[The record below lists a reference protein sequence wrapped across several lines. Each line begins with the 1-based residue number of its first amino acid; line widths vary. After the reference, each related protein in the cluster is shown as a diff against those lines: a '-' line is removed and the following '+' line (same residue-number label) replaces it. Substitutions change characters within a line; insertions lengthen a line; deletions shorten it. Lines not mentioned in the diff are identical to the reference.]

1 MSRLYKKFVNERVAG
16 LIDEAERIRNCTIIA
31 HIDHGKTTLADSLIA
46 ASGLLSEEVAA
57 RARLLDYDLIE
68 QERGI
73 TIKAS
78 NITLLHKWRGKDI
91 VVHLIDTPGHID
103 FSSHVTRG
111 LRLTDGALIVV
122 DVIEGIMVQTET
134 VTRQAMQE
142 LVRPTLFVNKV
153 DRLITERRLGTKKV
167 ADEITK
173 LVREFN
179 TMLGKYLDDDR
190 LEEWEVSFKKGSLVI
205 GSALDKWGIG
215 LETLKA
221 HAGGSESPSD
231 LARAFVS
238 ILEDCVK
245 AYDEEQEELLQK
257 RYPLAPVVLDALVTT
272 TPDPIRAQGYRV
284 PQFWRGHENT
294 QFVKS
299 LMTCDKNGHCVIII
313 ADVRPDRHAGT
324 VATGRVLSGRLERAR
339 PLRNLR
345 SENVDKTLQ
354 VGITMSRSRIAL
366 PVVPCGNIAFLTG
379 LQDVAIGDTLVD
391 AESKE
396 GWPMTDLQYPTE
408 AVVTYT
414 IEPKRLSELS
424 SIKEPIMQFVATDP
438 ALEFT
443 VNPETGEMLLSGAGE
458 LHVEIAIEKL
468 ARQGIEVRLGEPMV
482 LFKEQMTHN
491 GTEITSG
498 AEDTSQFTVRAELTV
513 DNAPPT
519 KDILIADASAGN
531 YLIDDSKT
539 IGPHIDGFEWV
550 REAFTTLM
558 RSGPVAGERMRRVT
572 LRILKTH
579 LYSEKPETTW
589 RDVTQPLLQAAR
601 ESVISGDPVLMEP
614 WIQLEITAPE
624 EHVGVI
630 SSILARRKGH
640 VLQIDSERSLYKVQA
655 EIPVRE
661 SFGLARELRTA
672 TSGWA
677 TWGARPGEY
686 RPVGQRE

>member
-46 ASGLLSEEVAA
+46 ASGLLSMEVAA
-57 RARLLDYDLIE
+57 SARLLDYDLIE

-78 NITLLHKWRGKDI
+78 NITLLHKWQGKDI

-153 DRLITERRLGTKKV
+153 DRLITERRLGPKKV

-190 LEEWEVSFKKGSLVI
+190 LEEWEVSFKKGSLVV

-215 LETLKA
+215 VETLKTLA
-221 HAGGSESPSD
+221 NGSERPSD
-231 LARAFVS
+231 LAQAFMS

-245 AYDEEQEELLQK
+245 TYAEAQKELLPE
-257 RYPLAPVVLDALVTT
+257 RYPLAPVVLDALVST
-272 TPDPIRAQGYRV
+272 TPNPIQAQGYRV
-284 PQFWRGHENT
+284 PVFWRGYENT
-294 QFVKS
+294 EFFRT
-299 LMTCDKNGHCVIII
+299 LATCDKRGPCTIII
-313 ADVRPDRHAGT
+313 ADVKPDRHAGT

-345 SENVDKTLQ
+345 SENVSKTLQ
-354 VGITMSRSRIAL
+354 IGIMMSRSRVAL

-379 LQDVAIGDTLVD
+379 LRDVAVGDTLVD
-391 AESKE
+391 AESTE

-408 AVVTYT
+408 PVVTYT

-424 SIKEPIMQFVATDP
+424 TIKEPIMQFATTDP

-482 LFKEQMTHN
+482 LFKEQMTHD
-491 GTEITSG
+491 GETTRGG
-498 AEDTSQFTVRAELTV
+498 ADDTSRFTVRAELTS
-513 DNAPPT
+513 DNKVPT
-519 KDILIADASAGN
+519 EDSLISDASAGN
-531 YLIDDSKT
+531 YLIDDSNT
-539 IGPHIDGFEWV
+539 ISPHIDEFEWV

-558 RSGPVAGERMRRVT
+558 RTGPVAGERMRRVT

-579 LYSEKPETTW
+579 FYSEHTETSW

-601 ESVISGDPVLMEP
+601 ESILSGDPVLMEP
-614 WIQLEITAPE
+614 WMHLEITAPE

-630 SSILARRKGH
+630 SSILARRKGR
-640 VLQIDSERSLYKVQA
+640 VLQIDSERSLYRVQA

-661 SFGLARELRTA
+661 SFGLAGELRTA

-677 TWGARPGEY
+677 TWGAKPGEY
-686 RPVGQRE
+686 RPVGHLE